1 MTDRSP
7 RGGSRILTAARAVS
21 FAEATSFLLLLIAT
35 GIKYGADHPQG
46 VKILGPI
53 HGTLFLAYCALIG
66 YLAFVGRWPRRR
78 TVLAL
83 IASVLPVA
91 PFFVER
97 HWLRGDAGAADS
109 PTAPAGPDTRPVS
122 QPTARR
128 S

>member
-1 MTDRSP
+1 MIDQAP
-7 RGGSRILTAARAVS
+7 HGGSRVLTAARAVS

-66 YLAFVGRWPRRR
+66 YLAFAGRWPRRR

-97 HWLRGDAGAADS
+97 HWLRGDAGA
-109 PTAPAGPDTRPVS
+109 PGHETTPAGPGTRPVS
-122 QPTARR
+122 QAAARR
-128 S
+128 N